1 MVILVGLA
9 LPHYWRIGVVLP
21 IAALGNFVTHGGV
34 AVGASLYTGIVH
46 ADILAHRAPAVFA
59 LIRVLGIVAW

>member
-9 LPHYWRIGVVLP
+9 LPHYWRIGIMLP

-34 AVGASLYTGIVH
+34 AIGASLYTGIVYS
-46 ADILAHRAPAVFA
+46 DILAHRAPAVFA
-59 LIRVLGIVAW
+59 LIGVLGIMVW